1 MNSARRLLIAMA
13 VAIILLPTPL
23 SGCSNLQGSE
33 LPSRPRSCSEHEQMI
48 CRGGTATRLEHRT
61 NRGRICSCGRLE
73 DFTR

>member
-13 VAIILLPTPL
+13 VAIILFPTPL
-23 SGCSNLQGSE
+23 LGCSNLQTSE
-33 LPSRPRSCSEHEQMI
+33 LPSRPRSCSEDKLMI
-48 CRGGTATRLEHRT
+48 CTGGTASRLEHRT